1 MNAVL
6 QAYDLP
12 VEKLPEFYRRLNQP
26 IIYPDGMVTSL
37 GIIYWGREEHLAEI
51 DRAIPKLVELGLTRF
66 SAVLQAIRTPTSA
79 KKLSERTGI
88 PPAVLRIL
96 KHDIELWLPTAV
108 PLSQLAPF
116 QKGPDALSAL
126 ARNGLSDQLTVISAG
141 QTPVQRQALAQR
153 TGLEAGTVDEVVRLC
168 DFYRTGKN
176 LEHIRAK
183 IYYAMGLD
191 TWQKWAE
198 GTAEDII
205 ARFTRY
211 IEEHHLVEERLVPWP
226 KEVRNG
232 IEWAKL
238 HLEIYAVQW
247 MIT

>member
-26 IIYPDGMVTSL
+26 IIYPDGMLTSL
-37 GIIYWGREEHLAEI
+37 GIIYWGRAEHLSGIEE
-51 DRAIPKLVELGLTRF
+51 AIPKLVELGLTRL
-66 SAVLQAIRTPTSA
+66 SAVLQAIRTPASA

-96 KHDIELWLPTAV
+96 KHDIEQWLPVAV
-108 PLSQLAPF
+108 PLSQFEWF
-116 QKGPDALSAL
+116 QSNLDVLTAL
-126 ARNGLSDQLTVISAG
+126 ARLGLSDQLAVISAG
-141 QTPVQRQALAQR
+141 QSPVQRQALAQQI
-153 TGLEAGTVDEVVRLC
+153 GLGAGTVDEFVRLC
-168 DFYRTGKN
+168 DYYRTGKN
-176 LEHIRAK
+176 LDHLRAK

-198 GTAEDII
+198 GTSESII

-211 IEEHHLVEERLVPWP
+211 IREHQLAEERLVPWP

-232 IEWAKL
+232 IEWAKM
-238 HLEIYAVQW
+238 HLEIYAILW
-247 MIT
+247 

>member
-26 IIYPDGMVTSL
+26 IIYPDGMLTSL
-37 GIIYWGREEHLAEI
+37 GIIYWGRAEHLPGIES
-51 DRAIPKLVELGLTRF
+51 AIPKLVEHGLTRF
-66 SAVLQAIRTPTSA
+66 NAVLQAIRTPASS
-79 KKLSERTGI
+79 KKLSERTAI

-96 KHDIELWLPTAV
+96 KHDLELWLPKAV
-108 PLSQLAPF
+108 PLRQFEWFQNNPDVLTALAYIGLDNQLA
-116 QKGPDALSAL
+116 
-126 ARNGLSDQLTVISAG
+126 VIAAG
-141 QTPVQRQALAQR
+141 QNPVQRGVLGCQTNLAS
-153 TGLEAGTVDEVVRLC
+153 VIIDEIVRLC
-168 DFYRTGKN
+168 DYYRTGKN
-176 LEHIRAK
+176 LDHLRAK

-198 GTAEDII
+198 GTSESII

-211 IEEHHLVEERLVPWP
+211 IREHQLAEERLVPWP

-232 IEWAKL
+232 IEWAKM
-238 HLEIYAVQW
+238 HLEIYAILW
-247 MIT
+247 

>member
-1 MNAVL
+1 MSEIL
-6 QAYDLP
+6 KAYDLP
-12 VEKLPEFYRRLNQP
+12 VEQLVPFYRRLNRS
-26 IIYPDGMVTSL
+26 ISYPDGMVTSL
-37 GIIYWGREEHLAEI
+37 GIIYWGRDEHLAEME
-51 DRAIPKLVELGLTRF
+51 RAVPKLVENGLSRF
-66 SAVLQAIRTPTSA
+66 SVVYQATRTPASA

-88 PPAVLRIL
+88 SPALLRIL

-141 QTPVQRQALAQR
+141 QTPTQRQALAQR

-176 LEHIRAK
+176 LEHIRAR

-198 GTAEDII
+198 GTAENII
-205 ARFTRY
+205 ARFTKY
-211 IEEHHLVEERLVPWP
+211 VQDNGLENERLVPWP

-232 IEWAKL
+232 IEWAKM